1 VFTGIVEEVG
11 TVDALDRR
19 PGGVRLSVRAP
30 RLALLASVGDSVAI
44 SGCCLTAVA
53 VEGDVLRFEAV
64 PETLARTSL
73 AALAEGDAVNLEDA
87 LRAGEPFGGHLV
99 QGHVDG
105 VGTVVEVEPEGD
117 GYRMRLRVPDTLA
130 QYVVEKGSVA
140 VAGVSLTVAAVDG
153 DTFEVALIPHTWTA
167 TTLSRLAPGDTVNL
181 EADVVAKY
189 VERLLDRGVSVQ

>member
-1 VFTGIVEEVG
+1 MFTGIVEEVG
-11 TVDALDRR
+11 TVEELDRR
-19 PGGVRLSVRAP
+19 PGGVRLTVRAP
-30 RLALLASVGDSVAI
+30 KLAPLAAVGDSVAI

-53 VEGDVLRFEAV
+53 VDGDVLRFEAV

-73 AALAEGDAVNLEDA
+73 GALAAGDVVNLEDA

-105 VGTVVEVEPEGD
+105 VATVVDVHPEGD
-117 GYRMRLRVPDTLA
+117 GHRLTLRVPAALA
-130 QYVVEKGSVA
+130 PYVVEKGSVA

-153 DTFEVALIPHTWTA
+153 DTFEVALIPHTWSA
-167 TTLSRLAPGDTVNL
+167 TTLSRLAPGDAVNL

-189 VERLLDRGVSVQ
+189 VERLLDRAPSVQ